1 MSNWTKEQLKDLA
14 RVSGSRK
21 NKIPTEETESA
32 EESQR
37 KVHKRAIPKTLFS
50 AILLAPALVIVY
62 LFMGNNLNFDQNHQ
76 ELKAAEPEPQTKQLQ
91 VQLKAANDKIEE
103 LEAKMAVVKQ
113 EQSRSVP
120 EVQKKTPSPSSKT
133 TVSSRPVAR
142 PKPKRPKRV
151 VTQSVARTRV
161 APPSPPKSPTT
172 PLLPSVYGAGSIQD
186 NQEAVAVLDSST
198 EHQNSE
204 FEERGLILA
213 SDVSEQSLSPL
224 SIAPELEA
232 PLLQEQ
238 SMLILRTGTTARA
251 SLAVPWVGD
260 MSGSRGEDSLKSVV
274 LTEPLMAEEG
284 KVFLPAQT
292 TILVRAENLV
302 EPEQIEL
309 VAEYAYLPS
318 QEGDTSITKI
328 PLPEGIIR
336 FSSEDGEPLVA
347 EPLED
352 ESQSQ
357 VRGFFDLLDSADRAW
372 QVGRQVG
379 RSRRGDVVGDVLSG
393 QRQIRYGLSQG
404 ARYQRAQGAKT
415 RSQLLFLPEGTKLKL
430 YVVQETVVPSTESS
444 Y

>member
-76 ELKAAEPEPQTKQLQ
+76 ELKAAEPEPKTKQLQ

-161 APPSPPKSPTT
+161 APPSKAKSPTT

-186 NQEAVAVLDSST
+186 NQEKAVAVLDSST
-198 EHQNSE
+198 EHQDSE

-213 SDVSEQSLSPL
+213 NNFPDQPWG
-224 SIAPELEA
+224 IAPELEA

-274 LTEPLMAEEG
+274 LTEPLMAEGG

-379 RSRRGDVVGDVLSG
+379 RSRRGDVVGDVLRV

-404 ARYQRAQGAKT
+404 ARYQRHQGAKT

-430 YVVQETVVPSTESS
+430 YVVQETVVPSTE
-444 Y
+444 